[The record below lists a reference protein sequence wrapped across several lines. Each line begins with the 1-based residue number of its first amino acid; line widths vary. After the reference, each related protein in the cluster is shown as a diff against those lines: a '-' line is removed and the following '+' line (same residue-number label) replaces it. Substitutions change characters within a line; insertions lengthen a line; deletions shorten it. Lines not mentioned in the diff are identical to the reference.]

1 MPKRLRKD
9 ENMRLR
15 RKMIDY
21 VAKTI
26 STSLIEKDL
35 VTVDGSAE
43 TLMAEIRRLVTEDLL
58 VEDRLNEEVKE
69 ILRAHT
75 NAIDRDNIDYSR
87 MFAMIKRQLVKER
100 GLIL

>member
-1 MPKRLRKD
+1 
-9 ENMRLR
+9 MRLH

-26 STSLIEKDL
+26 TDQLLAKRL
-35 VTVDGSAE
+35 VTLATPADTLTAE
-43 TLMAEIRRLVTEDLL
+43 VRRLITEDLL

-75 NAIDRDNIDYSR
+75 VAMDRGNVDYAR
-87 MFAMIKRQLVKER
+87 MFAMVKRQLAKER

>member
-1 MPKRLRKD
+1 
-9 ENMRLR
+9 MRLR

-21 VAKTI
+21 VAKI
-26 STSLIEKDL
+26 VADNLFDKEL
-35 VTVDGSAE
+35 VSGEVSAE
-43 TLMAEIRRLVTEDLL
+43 TLMTEIRHLITEDLL

-75 NAIDRDNIDYSR
+75 AEIDRGNIDYSR
-87 MFAMIKRQLVKER
+87 MFAMVKRQLVRER

>member
-1 MPKRLRKD
+1 
-9 ENMRLR
+9 MRLR

-21 VAKTI
+21 VAQTI
-26 STSLIEKDL
+26 TDNLLEKGL
-35 VTVDGSAE
+35 LTLLETSAE
-43 TLMAEIRRLVTEDLL
+43 AVTAECRRLITEDLL

-75 NAIDRDNIDYSR
+75 NEIDRGNIDYSR
-87 MFAMIKRQLVKER
+87 MFSMVKRQLVKER